1 MARTPAAKSETKP
14 KRPKRPPAIKERMT
28 KAAMVQEMAERTEL
42 SKGQVES
49 VLSELESVIERHV
62 RSRAAGEFVLPGLF
76 KVSRAKR
83 KAQKKK
89 TGRNPATGEEIV
101 IPAKPGADGHPRA
114 GSEAPARHG
123 IATLPVAFDGGSHA
137 QRLPP
142 AGPLAAAV
150 QQWTGLR
157 RQGILLR

>member
-1 MARTPAAKSETKP
+1 MGAVPGVFGATFPDRRRMPEAGTAHEEALMARTPAAKSETKP

-76 KVSRAKR
+76 KISRAKR

-101 IPAKPGADGHPRA
+101 IAAKP
-114 GSEAPARHG
+114 
-123 IATLPVAFDGGSHA
+123 A
-137 QRLPP
+137 QTVIRVRPLKRLRDM
-142 AGPLAAAV
+142 A
-150 QQWTGLR
+150 
-157 RQGILLR
+157 